1 MNRIYRLVWN
11 HTLHVLQ
18 IASELA
24 HSPQGSA
31 VRSGERSLGRQRVL
45 ALACVSVL
53 AASMAPLVHAQT
65 TGAVGTA
72 GNNATAT
79 TPATDGSA
87 GGAAVTLSGAS
98 GTVNNSNTLTGGTG
112 GAGGQVPAGASGNS
126 GNGGSGGQGVSGS
139 GFALTN
145 SSAINGGAGG
155 MGGYGGAATGTSG
168 AGGSGI
174 YVGSGTT
181 ATTIINNAG
190 ATITGGIGG
199 YGQYSVTVGPA
210 GNAGAGGVGITGG
223 NFTLTNNGTIAGG
236 SGGQGGYGYGINGKS
251 APATSI
257 GGAGGHGDMGVGGTG
272 FTIINA
278 GSIIGGAGGE
288 GGNAWWSTTDT
299 SESGVGLGGAG
310 GAGGDA
316 VNGSNFTL
324 TNTGKITAG
333 AGGKGGNQPSNAT
346 GARTQGIG
354 VGGAGGDGGIGVAGS
369 DFTLT
374 NTGTITG
381 GAGGVGGRGVI
392 SNPSGGFEVL
402 SSLAG
407 TPGAGGAG
415 VSGTGFTLDNDTG
428 GTIIG
433 GAAGSGVFDYSNN
446 GGTGVTGSG
455 FTLTN
460 NGSISGG
467 SSSAYGNAANAG
479 AGVNGNDFQLTNGV
493 GGTISGGSGGLGDA
507 AGASGGNGSYV
518 PGVGTKGG
526 AGGNG
531 GAGISGSSMTLT
543 NSGTVAGGS
552 GSTGGMGYGAVS
564 SGNGGTGGAGMY
576 VGSGSTTTIAN
587 SSGAVLRGGNGG
599 QGGLGHTGYYNFNVP
614 NSEIPAG
621 NGGTGGVG
629 GAGISLVAGTAFN
642 NQGNISGGTGGAGG
656 AGSAGI
662 SANSRGNYSNPG
674 DGGNGGAGGVGV
686 TGSGFTLINSGT
698 IVGGNGGSAGI
709 GGASANGGMNGTDG
723 TAGLSGGMGVV
734 ATGNATIINSGSI
747 SGGVAG
753 DGTTRADAADLSG
766 GGNTLTLEAG
776 YGFIG
781 NVVSISGT
789 TNGGDTLALGGSTN
803 ATFDV
808 SQIVTTA
815 LTAYTGTPQFY
826 GFTTYEKTGI
836 STWTLTGTPSTTIDW
851 VIDQG
856 TLNFAGM
863 TGGVKVSSLS
873 GSGGSLDLGANT
885 LTLDTSANDT
895 FAGTVS
901 GQGLILQGSGT
912 QILNGQVTFVGNT
925 TVAHGT
931 LEIGDSD
938 SPAATLIS
946 PQVLVQNGGML
957 RGHGSVT
964 GNVVND
970 GTVRPGGSVGVLTI
984 HGDYAQSAS
993 GILTIDVTPT
1003 QASALKVDGHA
1014 SLAGTLDLVYAP
1026 GTYAEHTYTLVQ
1038 ANALTGRF
1046 ATTTVSGAPAALI
1059 PDVVYGS
1066 TAVYLALATVR
1077 SADGALYGNL
1087 QQAASLANQQTL
1099 DTVLDAALWSAES
1112 AADGSAVVP
1121 SSVARD
1127 ARQSGVWVQAT
1138 GSDVS
1143 LDGSPGLDSTGFGLL
1158 GGFDAAVADTLH
1170 VGVEAGI
1177 NQLNANDSL
1186 GGHGRIQ
1193 SVHAGLYAFAD
1204 VGPLV
1209 VSATVDEQHESD
1221 RISRVTGVGQA
1232 LTSPDGRTV
1241 SGGFQIAWPWQVD
1254 GWRLTPK
1261 VGALYQHQTL
1271 DAFIEQVNSV
1281 SPVASAYGVA
1291 GARSTDHT
1299 WQPYAQMAFAHPF
1312 QAWGVRY
1319 LPQFALGYRY
1329 NTRASVPTVM
1339 ATAQDG
1345 TVFAL
1350 PGDGAPRGMATI
1362 DARVT
1367 AEAGPSWS
1375 LSLDYRGQ
1383 FASHLHDN
1391 ALSVGFTK
1399 RF

>member
-1 MNRIYRLVWN
+1 
-11 HTLHVLQ
+11 
-18 IASELA
+18 
-24 HSPQGSA
+24 
-31 VRSGERSLGRQRVL
+31 
-45 ALACVSVL
+45 
-53 AASMAPLVHAQT
+53 
-65 TGAVGTA
+65 
-72 GNNATAT
+72 
-79 TPATDGSA
+79 
-87 GGAAVTLSGAS
+87 
-98 GTVNNSNTLTGGTG
+98 
-112 GAGGQVPAGASGNS
+112 
-126 GNGGSGGQGVSGS
+126 
-139 GFALTN
+139 
-145 SSAINGGAGG
+145 
-155 MGGYGGAATGTSG
+155 
-168 AGGSGI
+168 
-174 YVGSGTT
+174 
-181 ATTIINNAG
+181 
-190 ATITGGIGG
+190 
-199 YGQYSVTVGPA
+199 
-210 GNAGAGGVGITGG
+210 
-223 NFTLTNNGTIAGG
+223 
-236 SGGQGGYGYGINGKS
+236 
-251 APATSI
+251 
-257 GGAGGHGDMGVGGTG
+257 MGVGGTG

-310 GAGGDA
+310 GTGGDA
-316 VNGSNFTL
+316 VNGAHFTL

-333 AGGKGGNQPSNAT
+333 AGGNGGNQPGNAT

-446 GGTGVTGSG
+446 GGAGVTGSG

-460 NGSISGG
+460 KGSISGG

-479 AGVNGNDFQLTNGV
+479 AGVNGNDFHLANGV
-493 GGTISGGSGGLGDA
+493 GGTINGGSGGIGND
-507 AGASGGNGSYV
+507 AGATAGNGSYV
-518 PGVGTKGG
+518 SGVGDKGG

-531 GAGISGSSMTLT
+531 GVGISGSGMVLA
-543 NSGTVAGGS
+543 NSGTVAGGV
-552 GSTGGMGYGAVS
+552 GGTGGMGYGAVS
-564 SGNGGTGGAGMY
+564 SGNGGNGGAGIY
-576 VGSGSTTTIAN
+576 VGNGSTTTITN
-587 SSGAVLRGGNGG
+587 NSGATIQGGNGG
-599 QGGLGHTGYYNFNVP
+599 QDGLGHTGYCNVSAATNCKVP
-614 NSEIPAG
+614 SG
-621 NGGTGGVG
+621 NGGMG
-629 GAGISLVAGTAFN
+629 GAGGTAVSLAAGTALN
-642 NQGNISGGTGGAGG
+642 NAGNISGGNGGAGG
-656 AGSAGI
+656 AGSAQ
-662 SANSRGNYSNPG
+662 GNYSNNPG
-674 DGGNGGAGGVGV
+674 DGGNGGSGGVGV
-686 TGSGFTLINSGT
+686 TGTGFTLTNSGA
-698 IVGGNGGSAGI
+698 IAGGNGGDAGV
-709 GGASANGGMNGTDG
+709 GGASANGGANGANGT
-723 TAGLSGGMGVV
+723 TGLSGGAGVV
-734 ATGNATIINSGSI
+734 ATGNATILNAGSI
-747 SGGVAG
+747 SGGLAG
-753 DGTTRADAADLSG
+753 DGVNRADAVDLSG

-776 YGFIG
+776 YGFTG
-781 NVVSISGT
+781 NVVSTSGT
-789 TNGGDTLALGGSTN
+789 TNGGDTLALGGSAN

-815 LTAYTGTPQFY
+815 PTAYTGTPQFY
-826 GFTTYEKTGI
+826 GFTTYEKTGG
-836 STWTLTGTPSTTIDW
+836 STWTITGTPSATINW
-851 VIDQG
+851 IVDQG
-856 TLNFAGM
+856 AVNFAGM
-863 TGGVKVSSLS
+863 TGGVTMSSLS
-873 GSGGSLDLGANT
+873 GSGGSLDLGSNT
-885 LTLDTSANDT
+885 LTLDTSVRNT
-895 FAGTVS
+895 FTGTVS
-901 GQGLILQGSGT
+901 GQGMTLQGGGT
-912 QILNGQVTFVGNT
+912 QILDGQTNFTASATIAG
-925 TVAHGT
+925 GT

-938 SPAATLIS
+938 SPSATLTS
-946 PQVLVQNGGML
+946 PQVLVQSGGTL
-957 RGHGSVT
+957 RGHGSVIGHVT
-964 GNVVND
+964 ND
-970 GTVRPGGSVGVLTI
+970 GTVRPGGSIGVLTI
-984 HGDYAQSAS
+984 NGDYTQSVS
-993 GILTIDVTPT
+993 GTLTIDVTPI
-1003 QASALKVDGHA
+1003 QASELKVNGQA
-1014 SLAGTLDLVYAP
+1014 SLAGTLNLIYAP

-1038 ANALTGRF
+1038 ADALTGRF
-1046 ATTTVSGAPAALI
+1046 ATTTASGAPAVLI

-1066 TAVYLALATVR
+1066 TAVYLALATVHP
-1077 SADGALYGNL
+1077 ADGALYGNL
-1087 QQAASLANQQTL
+1087 QQVASLANQQTL
-1099 DTVLDAALWSAES
+1099 GAVLDAALGSAES
-1112 AADGSAVVP
+1112 ATDEAAMVP
-1121 SSVARD
+1121 PNVARS
-1127 ARQSGVWVQAT
+1127 AHESGAWVQAT

-1170 VGVEAGI
+1170 VGVEAGV

-1209 VSATVDEQHESD
+1209 VSATVDGQHESD

-1232 LTSPDGRTV
+1232 LANPDGRTV

-1261 VGALYQHQTL
+1261 LGALYQHQTL
-1271 DAFIEQVNSV
+1271 DAFIEQVSSV

-1329 NTRASVPTVM
+1329 NTRAGVPTVM